1 MPNGSRRALCIGVSS
16 FAPVGAADEDEP
28 DLVLFGNLDYAAE
41 YTAELAT
48 ALRTA
53 GYDVDLVVDSGVL
66 KARDLGER
74 VESHLSSDGVAVVH
88 VLSHGQYTADG
99 GVYVV
104 GSDATRL
111 KETRV
116 EEWRISVNDGESTPM
131 TLFLLD
137 FCHAGAA
144 NRLWQPPAAGSRE
157 KAWVIAATGA
167 AEPAYGGRLTRAA
180 ASVIRSITAGEVDLA
195 ETLRTVSFGVLFE
208 RIGQEV
214 HALAAREDGHRQ
226 DPRAT
231 PVEGGVLPELPFFDN
246 PHYDPNPITQ
256 VSHAVAAAAAPFLDP
271 ILDADHFR
279 GRAAGQ
285 CLRR

>member
-1 MPNGSRRALCIGVSS
+1 MR
-16 FAPVGAADEDEP
+16 
-28 DLVLFGNLDYAAE
+28 
-41 YTAELAT
+41 
-48 ALRTA
+48 
-53 GYDVDLVVDSGVL
+53 
-66 KARDLGER
+66 
-74 VESHLSSDGVAVVH
+74 
-88 VLSHGQYTADG
+88 
-99 GVYVV
+99 
-104 GSDATRL
+104 TRL